1 MPRAQAV
8 WRADEVP
15 RAALAQKPAVF
26 LAHHAAIHDPH
37 ALRLAVI
44 FLHRVHD
51 FLHGGHVGAV
61 AREDFVGKRLPLGR
75 ADRPDADLFAV
86 GPRIARTERSEI
98 AKGRSLCPKGS
109 AGGRWQ

>member
-1 MPRAQAV
+1 MRKVNGWEQFGQRAMPRAQAV

-37 ALRLAVI
+37 ALRLAVL
-44 FLHRVHD
+44 FLHRAHH

-75 ADRPDADLFAV
+75 V
-86 GPRIARTERSEI
+86 QTGPMQTCLQSGRESREPSGAR
-98 AKGRSLCPKGS
+98 
-109 AGGRWQ
+109 